1 MYKALERDCSNLM
14 KGVPTGSR
22 MCVKTSVC
30 KLVIPVF
37 LVDGKRAWLTLV
49 ITFRS
54 PLERLRYKKY
64 TLAMYCSVVTGGG
77 D

>member
-1 MYKALERDCSNLM
+1 
-14 KGVPTGSR
+14 